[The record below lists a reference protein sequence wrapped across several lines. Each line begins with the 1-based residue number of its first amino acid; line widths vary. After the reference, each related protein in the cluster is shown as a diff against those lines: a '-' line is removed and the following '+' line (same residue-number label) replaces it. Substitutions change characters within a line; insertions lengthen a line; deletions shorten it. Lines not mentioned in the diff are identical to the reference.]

1 MQLASDPVPP
11 AEPIF
16 DLRLIYV
23 RQKEK
28 DMATEA
34 QITANQQNATL
45 STGPKTPEGKAA
57 AARNSTKHGL
67 SGAFTVLRHEDQD
80 EFDILVA
87 CLRDELKP
95 ANEHEVFLVEQM
107 AQSRWRLSRARRL
120 ETAIFDQMLMGDLTQ
135 DDPDQQI
142 AAKLLTG
149 GDRAIA
155 TIQRYATAAERSY
168 YKAHAELLRSRQ
180 MRNEAKTVE
189 DLDAAVIGRI
199 INAPPPTLRNEPKPG
214 PRFHTTP
221 GENLALRL

>member
-1 MQLASDPVPP
+1 
-11 AEPIF
+11 
-16 DLRLIYV
+16 
-23 RQKEK
+23 
-28 DMATEA
+28 MATEA
-34 QITANQQNATL
+34 QITANQHNASL

-87 CLRDELKP
+87 CLRDEFQP

-120 ETAIFDQMLMGDLTQ
+120 ETAMFDQMLMGDLTQ

-142 AAKLLTG
+142 AAKLLNG
-149 GDRAIA
+149 GDRALA

-168 YKAHAELLRSRQ
+168 YRAHTELLRSRQ
-180 MRNEAKTVE
+180 LRNEAKT
-189 DLDAAVIGRI
+189 AAAIPRRPVQ
-199 INAPPPTLRNEPKPG
+199 NEPNSINSPLVT
-214 PRFHTTP
+214 RH
-221 GENLALRL
+221 